1 MLLVLSAGTQRLL
14 AAEAL
19 PRAVRE
25 AVVRIVHQL
34 PEEACMGT
42 GTLVARE
49 RGVGVVV
56 TCAHLFTEG
65 EGETF
70 VIGADGAP
78 QRAVIVAIDEQNDL
92 ACLVISSSTAIIAA
106 VAQAR
111 PEIGAQLIWCGYGA
125 EGDFCATQGELADY
139 VTLKGAESNGV
150 LEVTGAA
157 RHGDSGGP
165 IFNSRGELVAVI
177 MGTDGEFVDGTHCEI
192 LGQFMSQHPVT
203 VELRA
208 KLAALKAVPMPDR
221 MLALAQAFLASDEL
235 GLKAEGTGRASTP

>member
-1 MLLVLSAGTQRLL
+1 MLIVLFACVPRLL

-19 PRAVRE
+19 PSAVRE

-42 GTLVARE
+42 GTLVARN
-49 RGVGVVV
+49 RGMSIVA

-70 VIGADGAP
+70 VIGTDGAP
-78 QRAVIVAIDEQNDL
+78 QRALIVAIDEQNDL
-92 ACLVISSSTAIIAA
+92 ACLALVSSSARAAAIAKE
-106 VAQAR
+106 R
-111 PEIGAQLIWCGYGA
+111 PEIGAPLTWCGCGE
-125 EGDFCATQGELADY
+125 EGDFRETQGELADY
-139 VTLKGAESNGV
+139 VTLTGAESHGV

-192 LGQFMSQHPVT
+192 LRRFMSQHPVT
-203 VELRA
+203 AELRV
-208 KLAALKAVPMPDR
+208 KLLALKAVPVPDR
-221 MLALAQAFLASDEL
+221 LLALAQAIGAKNFTDEVPD
-235 GLKAEGTGRASTP
+235 SVD